1 VKEAWHWWL
10 TPLLLDQEDL
20 GSKPEIVRKTYLEK
34 SHHKKGILRDPILK
48 NPITKK
54 GPGAWLKW

>member
-10 TPLLLDQEDL
+10 TPVTLLLDQEDL

-34 SHHKKGILRDPILK
+34 SHHKKGMVEWAQGVSHEFKP
-48 NPITKK
+48 
-54 GPGAWLKW
+54 